1 MRRTILFAVF
11 VAFLAVT
18 VNAQKSKV
26 TSAALALQ
34 QQDYKK
40 ALKYADEA
48 ISKPELLKS
57 KFLAKA
63 YYTKAR
69 AILLGFSK
77 KDTALI
83 AQHGALGLYNISKKA
98 KEADATY
105 AGDVAQFHKQIN
117 PLIFNA
123 GLGIYQTALQSKD
136 EQQQKALLE
145 MAKSHFVISDEIQ
158 KDQYF
163 VSSLLGST
171 YFYLKDNKNAMTQ
184 LDKAIK
190 LYEAFIVTKDSKGNP
205 RKPDENMVASIQELG
220 TIYVQQK
227 QPKKAIE
234 VYENGKK
241 LFPTN
246 ATINKNLL
254 LIYLSSP
261 ELKSQAT
268 KKFEDAIKQ
277 NPKDVLIRLGY
288 AQLLEQENTEKAVE
302 QYKKALEFEPNNF
315 AANYNVGAMYV
326 NKAKVLNDKAD
337 EISDNKEAEKLQA
350 EAIELMKTAL
360 PYIEKAYSVKNDD
373 LQTVQD
379 LIGLYAYLEKTDEM
393 NKMLQRKQELI
404 SKMQKK

>member
-1 MRRTILFAVF
+1 MKRIILFAVF
-11 VAFLAVT
+11 VAFLTVS

-77 KDTALI
+77 QDTALI
-83 AQHGALGLYNISKKA
+83 AQYGALGVYNTSKKA

-105 AGDVAQFHKQIN
+105 AEDVAKFHKQIN

-123 GLGIYQTALQSKD
+123 GLGVYQAALQSKD

-145 MAKSHFVISDEIQ
+145 MAKSHFMISDKIQ

-190 LYEAFIVTKDSKGNP
+190 LYKAFIVTKDSKGNP

-220 TIYVQQK
+220 TIYMKQK
-227 QPKKAIE
+227 QSKKAIE

-246 ATINKNLL
+246 PTINKNLL

-302 QYKKALEFEPNNF
+302 QYKKALELEPNNF

-326 NKAKVLNDKAD
+326 NKAKVLNDKAN
-337 EISDNKEAEKLQA
+337 ELSDNKEAEKLQA
-350 EAIELMKTAL
+350 EAIGLMKTAL